1 MSVIKIIIP
10 NTSLVVSKFIFGTS
24 RLHKI
29 FSKKERY
36 NILKCAVDNGF
47 THFDT
52 APYYGFG
59 LAEASLKEILKENS
73 NLTITTKVGLYSPG
87 GSNQNI
93 SNIWMR
99 KISGKLFAKLSK
111 PIVNFTINQAEKSL
125 EENLNRLGKDCLD
138 IFMLHEPSID
148 LLSTDEW
155 KIWLENLIKK
165 GKIKFYGLAL
175 NSKNLKTFIDKN
187 DKKLFNILQIEDSLS
202 KKEADIL
209 KDNNL
214 PYQITYGYFSKE
226 KKILDFQNVIKKI
239 LNRNS
244 TGAIIVSSLK
254 QNHIE
259 ELSRSTE
266 KIND

>member
-165 GKIKFYGLAL
+165 GKIKFY
-175 NSKNLKTFIDKN
+175 
-187 DKKLFNILQIEDSLS
+187 
-202 KKEADIL
+202 
-209 KDNNL
+209 
-214 PYQITYGYFSKE
+214 
-226 KKILDFQNVIKKI
+226 
-239 LNRNS
+239 
-244 TGAIIVSSLK
+244 
-254 QNHIE
+254 
-259 ELSRSTE
+259 
-266 KIND
+266 

>member
-93 SNIWMR
+93 SSIWMR

-125 EENLNRLGKDCLD
+125 EENSKQR
-138 IFMLHEPSID
+138 S
-148 LLSTDEW
+148 
-155 KIWLENLIKK
+155 KIKIKK
-165 GKIKFYGLAL
+165 
-175 NSKNLKTFIDKN
+175 
-187 DKKLFNILQIEDSLS
+187 
-202 KKEADIL
+202 
-209 KDNNL
+209 
-214 PYQITYGYFSKE
+214 
-226 KKILDFQNVIKKI
+226 
-239 LNRNS
+239 
-244 TGAIIVSSLK
+244 
-254 QNHIE
+254 
-259 ELSRSTE
+259 
-266 KIND
+266 

>member
-1 MSVIKIIIP
+1 
-10 NTSLVVSKFIFGTS
+10 
-24 RLHKI
+24 
-29 FSKKERY
+29 
-36 NILKCAVDNGF
+36 
-47 THFDT
+47 
-52 APYYGFG
+52 
-59 LAEASLKEILKENS
+59 
-73 NLTITTKVGLYSPG
+73 
-87 GSNQNI
+87 
-93 SNIWMR
+93 
-99 KISGKLFAKLSK
+99 
-111 PIVNFTINQAEKSL
+111 
-125 EENLNRLGKDCLD
+125 
-138 IFMLHEPSID
+138 
-148 LLSTDEW
+148 
-155 KIWLENLIKK
+155 
-165 GKIKFYGLAL
+165 LAL